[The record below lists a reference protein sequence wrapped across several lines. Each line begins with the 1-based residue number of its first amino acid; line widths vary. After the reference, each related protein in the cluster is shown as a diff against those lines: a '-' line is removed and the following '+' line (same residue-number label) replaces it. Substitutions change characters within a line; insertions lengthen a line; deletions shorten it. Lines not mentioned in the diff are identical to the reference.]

1 MATQFEKGDVIRS
14 AGDPAIGKRTRVFG
28 CAAVTALVM
37 MAALPLPAAWARV
50 GGSPINGRYLVTSNG
65 EWAKTNEVYHDET
78 TVRQVWTITSSCVDS
93 TNCTGQVSSSEGWS
107 AELNYD
113 GSWWFVDR
121 VVPDWQPCPDGTAS
135 PGDQK
140 YRFWGV
146 DGTGQTDDTNTAL
159 LAGNDTTFGHS
170 GACGINKVL
179 VIALP
184 LRLQRIDQ

>member
-1 MATQFEKGDVIRS
+1 MIRLTKILTTG
-14 AGDPAIGKRTRVFG
+14 AWIRVFCCITITLLG
-28 CAAVTALVM
+28 GFAATS
-37 MAALPLPAAWARV
+37 LPHADARV
-50 GGSPINGRYLVTSNG
+50 GGSPLNGQYLVTSNG
-65 EWAKTNEVYHDET
+65 EWAKTNDVYRDET

-93 TNCTGQVSSSEGWS
+93 TNCTGQVSSSDGWA
-107 AELNYD
+107 AEIKYD
-113 GSWWFVDR
+113 GAWWFLDR
-121 VVPDWQPCPDGTAS
+121 VVPNWQPCPDGTAS

-146 DGTGQTDDTNTAL
+146 DPAGQTDDANTVL